1 MIQKRAA
8 IAVIV
13 LAMVAVFSSG
23 VIFALFD
30 DTETSSGNSFTAG
43 TLDLKVNTVDNPTS
57 TFTVSD
63 VYPGASGSVS
73 VTLTNSGTIT
83 GTLVAS
89 VISVSNEP
97 GSTPEP
103 EAALG
108 TADAGELGANMILTI
123 WIDTD
128 GDGIQDGGEGVLFNS
143 ALNNANNVGITVGD
157 LIGGASTQI
166 GIGYSVPGTV
176 GNVIQGDECTFSIQY
191 VLTQK

>member
-30 DTETSSGNSFTAG
+30 DTETSSGNTFTAG

-57 TFTVSD
+57 TFTVSN
-63 VYPGASGSVS
+63 VYPGAKDSVS

-83 GTLVAS
+83 GTLTAS
-89 VISVSNEP
+89 IIAVTNAP
-97 GSTPEP
+97 GDTPEP
-103 EAALG
+103 EEALG
-108 TADAGELGANMILTI
+108 TEDLGELGANMVLTI
-123 WIDTD
+123 WVDTD
-128 GDGIQDGGEGVLFNS
+128 GDNVQDAGEDELYNDVLNDAAS
-143 ALNNANNVGITVGD
+143 VSLTVGT
-157 LIGGASTQI
+157 LVGGASEHL
-166 GIGYSVPGTV
+166 GIMYSVPSSV

-191 VLTQK
+191 VLTQA